1 MQFTYS
7 TDYLGDGVKFLADSS
22 NGSSYP
28 SARKGI
34 AAALAAHGLIKLT
47 FLGACARYSDM
58 QSTGARALPSRWLW
72 IFTRRRRRR
81 IQSRSW

>member
-7 TDYLGDGVKFLADSS
+7 ADYLRDKIKFLADSS

-28 SARKGI
+28 SARKAI
-34 AAALAAHGLIKLT
+34 AAALAAQRLIKLT

-58 QSTGARALPSRWLW
+58 QSTEATLPSR
-72 IFTRRRRRR
+72 
-81 IQSRSW
+81 